1 MIFKSEGKQG
11 DLNGFLDG
19 GSHLQG
25 ELRFDASFR
34 VDGKLTGLVE
44 SQGDLIVGE
53 AGEVDGEVRAGQ
65 VFVSG
70 TVKGT
75 IHALRKV
82 QIAPSGKVF
91 AEIDTPRADHRGR
104 RHLRGALLDEPRR
117 LPDGRPQAGG
127 VVALS
132 APAPAP
138 RRRGRTPPGCSP
150 GSACRRRP

>member
-44 SQGDLIVGE
+44 SEGDLVVGE
-53 AGEVDGEVRAGQ
+53 AGEVDGELRVGQ

-70 TVKGT
+70 TVRGT
-75 IHALRKV
+75 IRALRKV
-82 QIAPSGKVF
+82 QIAPTGKVF
-91 AEIDTPRADHRGR
+91 AEIETPALVIEDGATFEGRCTMNREAARAAIAAAG
-104 RHLRGALLDEPRR
+104 PKR
-117 LPDGRPQAGG
+117 LAQK
-127 VVALS
+127 V
-132 APAPAP
+132 
-138 RRRGRTPPGCSP
+138 
-150 GSACRRRP
+150 